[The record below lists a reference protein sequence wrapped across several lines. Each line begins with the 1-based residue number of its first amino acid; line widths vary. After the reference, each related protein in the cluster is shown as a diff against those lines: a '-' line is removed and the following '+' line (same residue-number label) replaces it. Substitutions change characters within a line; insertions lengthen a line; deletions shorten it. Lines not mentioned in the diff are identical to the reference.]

1 MKKKLLSMFLVLG
14 VVTTLFAGSGVTT
27 FAATTDAE
35 VVAAVNEMEASVSYD
50 GFEIKVVDSIPENVI
65 PKSFNTWEEATDWV
79 NALGNEFESRQR
91 SMYRGAGE
99 LNDGFEYTGDVGW
112 VSYSSMPS
120 GTGSTKKYNSYD
132 VPGLTA
138 QTVDATHY
146 FEYSNKKVTKCTGSA
161 KIGGLGLATF
171 KTTYAELEKYGNGSV
186 YNYYSVVKGDLGY
199 YISVGGV
206 NVGIYEDLELTYC
219 LYNFYN

>member
-1 MKKKLLSMFLVLG
+1 M
-14 VVTTLFAGSGVTT
+14 
-27 FAATTDAE
+27 
-35 VVAAVNEMEASVSYD
+35 AAVNEMEDSVSYD

-120 GTGSTKKYNSYD
+120 GTGSTKNM
-132 VPGLTA
+132 
-138 QTVDATHY
+138 
-146 FEYSNKKVTKCTGSA
+146 
-161 KIGGLGLATF
+161 
-171 KTTYAELEKYGNGSV
+171 
-186 YNYYSVVKGDLGY
+186 
-199 YISVGGV
+199 
-206 NVGIYEDLELTYC
+206 
-219 LYNFYN
+219 